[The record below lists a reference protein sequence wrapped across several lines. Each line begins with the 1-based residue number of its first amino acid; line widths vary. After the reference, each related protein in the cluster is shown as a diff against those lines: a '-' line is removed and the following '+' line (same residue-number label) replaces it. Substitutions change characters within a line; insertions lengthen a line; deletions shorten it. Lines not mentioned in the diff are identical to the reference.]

1 MKIYVAPA
9 RGKSE
14 KIYFEAWL
22 QNYGFEFEIL
32 DQDKQ
37 VAGPLLLCGGADL
50 GKDPKRDCREYGWI
64 RQAIEGHWP
73 IIGVCRGM
81 QILNQY
87 FGGEVR
93 DLEDL
98 VVEAHSAQA
107 AEDGDHA
114 GRPSQYHI
122 VEDLEGN
129 TMQVNSRHHQFCPVI
144 ADNFKVTHRHGE
156 IVEGIADEQL
166 QIWAVQ
172 WHPERM
178 ESDDNNYP
186 LSKLFSK

>member
-1 MKIYVAPA
+1 MKIYIAPA
-9 RGKSE
+9 RGKFE
-14 KIYFEAWL
+14 KIYFESWL

-32 DQDKQ
+32 DQTKR

-50 GKDPKRDCREYGWI
+50 GKDLKRDCREYGWI
-64 RQAIEGHWP
+64 TQAIEGHWP

-81 QILNQY
+81 QILNRY

-93 DLEDL
+93 DLDQPI
-98 VVEAHSAQA
+98 VEAHSAQA

-129 TMQVNSRHHQFCPVI
+129 TMQVNSRHHQFCSVI
-144 ADNFKVTHRHGE
+144 ADNFKVTHHHGE
-156 IVEGIADEQL
+156 IVEGIADEQM

-178 ESDDNNYP
+178 ESEDNSYP
-186 LSKLFSK
+186 LSKLF